1 MVNAF
6 VISNLAFLLAVGVA
20 SFAGSSIL
28 RRLLAKQPESLRVAL
43 WWLLAA
49 ILALSCAW
57 VNGGWPFPPRESQHW
72 IGYVLLFAALLRSI
86 RFLTAQLISALASVT
101 LGIAVTLLPISQN
114 GWTPL
119 VFGCWFLAGLL
130 SYLLVRLVLHQDFE
144 TASLRAPLLLTLPL
158 LVSAAMLFFSGSAK
172 LAELAV
178 AGGIAVGA
186 VYLAQ
191 RFSALGRGFV
201 EVTLLFHFLLL
212 LNGTAYAD
220 LPPGLAWLQWIVPA
234 LVVLAGR
241 TLRLRIG
248 MTQRAQYIVTVAG
261 LGAAECIVAVLFYFV
276 VKPTAP
282 F

>member
-1 MVNAF
+1 MDAV
-6 VISNLAFLLAVGVA
+6 VISKLAFLLAVGVA

-28 RRLLAKQPESLRVAL
+28 GRLFAKQPERLRVAL
-43 WWLLAA
+43 WWLLAG

-57 VNGGWPFPPRESQHW
+57 VNRGWPFPPRESQHW
-72 IGYVLLFAALLRSI
+72 IGYVLLFAALFRSI
-86 RFLTAQLISALASVT
+86 PFLTAQLISALASIT
-101 LGIAVTLLPISQN
+101 LGIAVTLLPIAQN
-114 GWTPL
+114 GWTPQ
-119 VFGCWFLAGLL
+119 VFGCWFLASVL
-130 SYLLVRLVLHQDFE
+130 SYLLVRLVIHQDFE

-158 LVSAAMLFFSGSAK
+158 LVSAVMLLFAGSPE

-212 LNGTAYAD
+212 LNGTAYAE

-241 TLRLRIG
+241 TLRLRRRV
-248 MTQRAQYIVTVAG
+248 TQRGQYIVTVAG
-261 LGAAECIVAVLFYFV
+261 LGAAECVVAVLFYFV
-276 VKPTAP
+276 ARPTAP